1 MTQSTFD
8 SLSQEIRTL
17 ADKVDENW
25 EKTDDII
32 SEFAT
37 TVQQVQDG
45 QSKATKGLEAVK
57 VSIDKLE
64 SDRLPQLE
72 RLIERLKFEQ
82 ANEKS
87 TAESQDT
94 NNGVTNA
101 DALKREI

>member
-1 MTQSTFD
+1 M
-8 SLSQEIRTL
+8 
-17 ADKVDENW
+17 
-25 EKTDDII
+25 
-32 SEFAT
+32 
-37 TVQQVQDG
+37 
-45 QSKATKGLEAVK
+45 K

-82 ANEKS
+82 AHEKS

-94 NNGVTNA
+94 NNTVTNA